1 MSGLESLVSQID
13 ALTPAGI
20 ALMALVGFL
29 VGVAPG
35 SYPLLATAAGLAAS
49 RPHGAAPRRWR
60 GLYLAAG
67 FVLGIALVDASF
79 GALFGAFGFLVLR
92 VLSPLMVYV
101 YLALALILAFLG
113 LALLRVIR
121 VNLRL
126 LDATPKAVSGF
137 WPAFLLGI
145 PFGLTTCP
153 ACTPLILPVL
163 MGAATSGDI
172 VMGALLLFV
181 FGIARGAPILIVSSA
196 AGLLARMHRFMLLV
210 PRIERIGGILLL
222 MAAAVF
228 AYQSGVY
235 AKVLPPLFP
244 AE

>member
-1 MSGLESLVSQID
+1 MCGVEALVGQVD

-20 ALMALVGFL
+20 ALMALVGLL

-35 SYPLLATAAGLAAS
+35 SYPLLATAAGLAAA
-49 RPHGAAPRRWR
+49 RPDGAGPRRWR

-67 FVLGIALVDASF
+67 FVLGIALVDALF

-92 VLSPLMVYV
+92 ILSPLMVYV
-101 YLALALILAFLG
+101 YFALALLLVFLG

-121 VNLRL
+121 VNARL
-126 LDATPKAVSGF
+126 LYATPKAVSGF
-137 WPAFLLGI
+137 WAAFLLGI

-172 VMGALLLFV
+172 AMGAMLLFI
-181 FGIARGAPILIVSSA
+181 FGLARGVPILVVGSA
-196 AGLLARMHRFMLLV
+196 AGVLVRMHRIMFLV
-210 PRIERIGGILLL
+210 PRIERAGGILLL
-222 MAAAVF
+222 IAAAAF
-228 AYQSGVY
+228 AYQGGVY
-235 AKVLPPLFP
+235 ARLLPPLFSG
-244 AE
+244 E